1 MNSHLPIT
9 INMNEFKFK
18 YLALYHSLREAIL
31 EGTLQEGYKLPSTRE
46 LAASYEINR
55 NTVKQVYEM
64 LLADGYVHSK
74 LGSGTYVSYTP
85 QKPESKTVK
94 DKSIALSK
102 WGERLPIA
110 DHEEKKVL
118 FHFGI
123 GFSPDFDNFPISDW
137 KKAINLAA
145 KELNYLVRKDLPD
158 EGLYELREA
167 VSSYLKRTRGISC
180 DTEDIIITNGTMHA
194 FSLLAQLLLNPGDQV
209 VIEDPTFGSMKETL
223 FALAAKLITVPV
235 HTDDFSVRNWDS
247 KLAYVTPSHQFPTGR
262 IMPLE
267 QRIAL
272 LEWANQNNSL
282 IIEDDYDSEFR
293 RKGRPIEPL
302 KVLDYE
308 DRVIF
313 LGTFSKTILPGLRI
327 GYTILP
333 KHVKSHFLAAKNIF
347 QPYTT
352 SALEQ
357 MAIANFI
364 KNGHYEKHLRRMNRI
379 YSTKY
384 ERFIFLFEK
393 YLPNAFEWI
402 NSESG
407 MHVFGW
413 WRFSEG
419 KYLVFI
425 ERCNT
430 QGIYWISDISGFT
443 ERPPRPA
450 AIFGFSNFDYDEL
463 EKAISTMGQI
473 FQEIVKGVYV

>member
-1 MNSHLPIT
+1 MNSHLPIS
-9 INMNEFKFK
+9 INVNKYRFK
-18 YLALYHSLREAIL
+18 YLALYHGLREAIL
-31 EGTLQEGYKLPSTRE
+31 EGKLKQGYKLPSTRE
-46 LAASYEINR
+46 LSANYEINR

-64 LLADGYVHSK
+64 LLADGYIHTK
-74 LGSGTYVSYTP
+74 TGSGTYVSYTP
-85 QKPESKTVK
+85 QKLEPKTVK
-94 DKSIALSK
+94 EKSVKLSQ
-102 WGERLPIA
+102 WGKKLPYLYN
-110 DHEEKKVL
+110 EEKKVP

-123 GFSPDFDNFPISDW
+123 GFSPDYENFPVSDW
-137 KKAINLAA
+137 KRAINLAA
-145 KELNYLVRKDLPD
+145 KELNYLVKKDLPD
-158 EGLYELREA
+158 QGLYELREA
-167 VSSYLKRTRGISC
+167 ISSYLMRTRGITC
-180 DTEDIIITNGTMHA
+180 EPEDIFITNGTMHA
-194 FSLLAQLLLNPGDQV
+194 FSLLAQLLISPGDRI

-223 FALAAKLITVPV
+223 YALEAHLITVPV
-235 HTDDFSVRNWDS
+235 HTDDFLVENWES
-247 KLAYVTPSHQFPTGR
+247 SLAYVTPSHQFPTGR

-272 LEWANQNNSL
+272 LEWANQNDSL

-333 KHVKSHFLAAKNIF
+333 KHVKPYFQAAKHIF

-357 MAIANFI
+357 MAITLFLR
-364 KNGHYEKHLRRMNRI
+364 NGNYEKHLRKMNRI
-379 YSTKY
+379 YSAKY
-384 ERFIFLFEK
+384 EKFIFLFEK

-402 NSESG
+402 SSESG

-413 WRFSEG
+413 WRYSEG

-425 ERCNT
+425 ERCNAH
-430 QGIYWISDISGFT
+430 GIYWISDIAGFT
-443 ERPPRPA
+443 EKPPRPA
-450 AIFGFSNFDYDEL
+450 AIFGFSSFDYE
-463 EKAISTMGQI
+463 EMENAISTMGEI
-473 FQEIVKGVYV
+473 FQEVLHGIYV